1 MKRRQFKADRALG
14 ERLIKEARIARERA
28 DQLPPGAEREDLL
41 EKAREADVA
50 AHMNEWVNSP
60 GLRSSK

>member
-1 MKRRQFKADRALG
+1 MRRRHFRTDRTLG

-50 AHMNEWVNSP
+50 AHDSP
-60 GLRSSK
+60 GLRSPK

>member
-50 AHMNEWVNSP
+50 ANINEWVNSP
-60 GLRSSK
+60 GLRSPK

>member
-1 MKRRQFKADRALG
+1 MRRRHIKTDRALG

-50 AHMNEWVNSP
+50 AHVDERLNSP
-60 GLRSSK
+60 GLRPPK

>member
-50 AHMNEWVNSP
+50 AHINEWVNSP
-60 GLRSSK
+60 GLASPK

>member
-60 GLRSSK
+60 GLRSPK

>member
-50 AHMNEWVNSP
+50 AHINEWVNSP
-60 GLRSSK
+60 GLRSPK

>member
-1 MKRRQFKADRALG
+1 MRRRHFKTDRALG

-41 EKAREADVA
+41 EKAREPDVA
-50 AHMNEWVNSP
+50 AHISEWVNSP
-60 GLRSSK
+60 GLRSPK

>member
-1 MKRRQFKADRALG
+1 MRRRHFKTDRALG

-28 DQLPPGAEREDLL
+28 DQLPPGAEREDSL

-50 AHMNEWVNSP
+50 ARDSP
-60 GLRSSK
+60 GLRSPK

>member
-1 MKRRQFKADRALG
+1 MRRRHIKTDRALG

-28 DQLPPGAEREDLL
+28 DQLPPAAEREDLL

-50 AHMNEWVNSP
+50 AHNNEWVDSP
-60 GLRSSK
+60 GLRSPK

>member
-1 MKRRQFKADRALG
+1 MRRRHFKTDRALG

-28 DQLPPGAEREDLL
+28 DQLPPGDEREDPL

-50 AHMNEWVNSP
+50 AAHINERVP
-60 GLRSSK
+60 GLRSPK